1 MLLWLL
7 LGIGLLCLLLAT
19 VRWAASA
26 DPKTLLRV
34 VKTAAIAIFVVAGGL
49 LLLRGG
55 LGWIVALLPVL
66 LPFAL
71 RWRRLGTATL
81 GGVGAGASPGQS
93 SRVRTRFF
101 DMRLDHETGELDG
114 DVLEGPHA
122 GCPLSELDVADLL
135 AMLPRVRAVDG
146 KSARLLE
153 AYLDRRH
160 PQWRADRAAGQG
172 ADSDGEDGAGA
183 ETGGSM
189 TTEDAYRVL
198 GLRAGA
204 SETEIK
210 NAHQRLIQH
219 LHPDRGGS
227 SFLAAQVN
235 RARDVL
241 LGTHRR

>member
-1 MLLWLL
+1 VLLWLL
-7 LGIGLLCLLLAT
+7 VGIGLLCLLLVT

-26 DPKTLLRV
+26 DPKTLLLV
-34 VKTAAIAIFVVAGGL
+34 AKTAAIAVFVVAGGF

-81 GGVGAGASPGQS
+81 GGIGAGGSPGQS

-122 GCPLSELDVADLL
+122 GRSLSELDVADLV
-135 AMLPRVRAVDG
+135 AMLPRVRAEDS

-160 PQWRADRAAGQG
+160 PNWRADRPGGQ
-172 ADSDGEDGAGA
+172 ASDGGAEDGAG

-198 GLRAGA
+198 GLTAGA
-204 SETEIK
+204 SEAEIR
-210 NAHQRLIQH
+210 NAHQRLIRH